1 MKKKDIQQV
10 MKMSA
15 GELVKTLADKRD
27 ALRNFRFAMS
37 GGKAKNVREGRE
49 LRKDIARV
57 LTAIG
62 QGK

>member
-1 MKKKDIQQV
+1 

-62 QGK
+62 KGK